1 VARCAISLAA
11 VTLCLLAGSA
21 LLAQASEPLEFRA
34 TFEAYSRSDYVT
46 ALPPLRAQAAEGY
59 APSQFLLAQLY
70 LTGSGVPR
78 NEAAAAFWLHKA
90 LLQDHSA
97 SQYQL
102 AVMLDEG
109 LGIGAD
115 SAVAGILLNHA
126 ALRGDRDAQKRL
138 LIMYAAPISDEEELK
153 TAARLAAHD
162 DNGGAFLHRLRAAR
176 HGNTQA
182 EYAVGLAYL
191 QGQGAVRSPDKAVEW
206 LRKAAAAGDV
216 RAQSQV
222 ATLLETGDGVTHDLD
237 EALEWYRAAAKQ
249 GHAGAAES
257 ARVLG
262 AKIGKAPR

>member
-1 VARCAISLAA
+1 MAA
-11 VTLCLLAGSA
+11 VTLCVLADSA
-21 LLAQASEPLEFRA
+21 LPAQAPEPLEFRA
-34 TFEAYSRSDYVT
+34 TVEAYSRSDYGT
-46 ALPPLRAQAAEGY
+46 ALPLLRAQAAEGY

-90 LLQDHSA
+90 VLQDHSA

-115 SAVAGILLNHA
+115 SAVAGILLNHT
-126 ALRGDRDAQKRL
+126 ALRGDREAQKRL

-153 TAARLAAHD
+153 TAERLAAHD
-162 DNGGAFLHRLRAAR
+162 DKTGAFLHRLRAAR
-176 HGNTQA
+176 RGNTQA

-191 QGQGAVRSPDKAVEW
+191 QGQGAVRNPDKAVEW

-216 RAQSQV
+216 HAQSQV
-222 ATLLETGDGVTHDLD
+222 AALLETGDGVIHDLN

-249 GHAGAAES
+249 GDAEAAES
-257 ARVLG
+257 ARVLS
-262 AKIGKAPR
+262 AKIGKATR